1 MKGRASGCAA
11 PHNWEEGGAPCF
23 VIFTSHHPIRHSR
36 WEGGEREGRLENN
49 KAEVRGGLA
58 QTHTHTHTSPTKQ
71 KANTHT

>member
-1 MKGRASGCAA
+1 MLCDLHIPP
-11 PHNWEEGGAPCF
+11 PHSTLEVG
-23 VIFTSHHPIRHSR
+23 
-36 WEGGEREGRLENN
+36 GGEREGRLENN

>member
-36 WEGGEREGRLENN
+36 WEGGEGRAVGEQQSGG
-49 KAEVRGGLA
+49 ARGAGA
-58 QTHTHTHTSPTKQ
+58 NAHTHTHISNKTKS
-71 KANTHT
+71 THT